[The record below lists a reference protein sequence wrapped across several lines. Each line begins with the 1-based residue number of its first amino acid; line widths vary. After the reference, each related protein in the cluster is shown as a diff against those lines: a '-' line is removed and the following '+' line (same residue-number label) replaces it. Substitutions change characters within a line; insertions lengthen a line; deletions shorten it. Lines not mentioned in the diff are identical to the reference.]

1 MIKKITLLL
10 SLSMGLILGCITTK
24 EREALQKYME
34 LIEEGT
40 IDGTFQLSEVL
51 PQNKKQIKQKVINYY
66 KEFNSID
73 QSNEESCLASY
84 EVKELD
90 YDEFIAV
97 FCVNQLEV
105 LTRIYD
111 KPHYES
117 MEGRF
122 HTAGFI
128 YKITFEN
135 KKLNLKLFDTKIR
148 SDYSDI
154 SHEFSLKGR
163 KNIVA
168 ASQIFF
174 ENSEAIEYK
183 YDVVKAEQ
191 YARFHFDNLIAHLKK
206 SESEVLTK
214 ERMEQFVNYRVSEK
228 TNLSDKVLKEKIIKY
243 YTEFNTSFHSE
254 QERCEIPSFKIDKK
268 DKEDLIFWK
277 NKTPVWC
284 DIKMVDGRDL
294 HTKKAR
300 ILFHIIRNPNEYS
313 IKVAMVY
320 IPNIF
325 EDGEE
330 YYLRYIPEI
339 EQVEEIA
346 RKHFQKLVAYLKK

>member
-10 SLSMGLILGCITTK
+10 SLSMGLILGCTSAEVEQ
-24 EREALQKYME
+24 EREITNRY
-34 LIEEGT
+34 
-40 IDGTFQLSEVL
+40 
-51 PQNKKQIKQKVINYY
+51 
-66 KEFNSID
+66 
-73 QSNEESCLASY
+73 SY
-84 EVKELD
+84 
-90 YDEFIAV
+90 
-97 FCVNQLEV
+97 
-105 LTRIYD
+105 
-111 KPHYES
+111 
-117 MEGRF
+117 
-122 HTAGFI
+122 
-128 YKITFEN
+128 
-135 KKLNLKLFDTKIR
+135 
-148 SDYSDI
+148 
-154 SHEFSLKGR
+154 
-163 KNIVA
+163 
-168 ASQIFF
+168 
-174 ENSEAIEYK
+174 
-183 YDVVKAEQ
+183 
-191 YARFHFDNLIAHLKK
+191 

-214 ERMEQFVNYRVSEK
+214 ERMEQFDNYRVSEK